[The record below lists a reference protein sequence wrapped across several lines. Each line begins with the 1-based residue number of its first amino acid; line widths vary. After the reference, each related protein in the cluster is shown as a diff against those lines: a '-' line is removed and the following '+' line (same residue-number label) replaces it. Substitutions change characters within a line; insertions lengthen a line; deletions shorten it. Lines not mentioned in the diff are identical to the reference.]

1 MQKCITVICGST
13 STGKSDHVMSLAQK
27 SQPALIISADSRQFY
42 KDIPIVSGQDST
54 ENLPTGVTLVGQG
67 FLDSDE
73 SFSISQFQ
81 KYFNEQVQ
89 KFPEHNI
96 FVVGGSGLYLKA
108 ISQDIET
115 ASVPQ
120 NEKLRHR
127 LDGLSLSALQNEL
140 KKTNLAKFNLL
151 NNSDVNNPRR
161 LVRAIEIAIYNSRP
175 RLEHTPRHCDPAIK
189 YNWLGLKTN
198 SDLLKQKIKQ
208 RTQQRLENGAIK
220 EVENLLKKY
229 PDQSLPIYTT
239 LGISEIINFLNNKI
253 TSNELLERWTNADL
267 NYAKRQMVWFKKQPQ
282 IVWYD
287 KGI

>member
-13 STGKSDHVMSLAQK
+13 STGKSDYVMSLAQK

-42 KDIPIVSGQDST
+42 KDIPIISGQDSI
-54 ENLPTGVTLVGQG
+54 ENLPAGVTLVGQG
-67 FLDSDE
+67 FLDSDKP
-73 SFSISQFQ
+73 FSISQFQ
-81 KYFNEQVQ
+81 KYFYEQVQ

-108 ISQDIET
+108 ISQNIET
-115 ASVPQ
+115 ATVPQ
-120 NEKLRHR
+120 NESLRHR
-127 LDGLSLSALQNEL
+127 LDKLPLGELQGEL
-140 KKTNLAKFNLL
+140 KKINLAKFNLL

-161 LVRAIEIAIYNSRP
+161 LVRAIEIALYSQGTHIFPDLTQNP
-175 RLEHTPRHCDPAIK
+175 ETIK
-189 YNWLGLKTN
+189 FSWIGLKTN

-208 RTQQRLENGAIK
+208 RTQQRLKKGAIEETK
-220 EVENLLKKY
+220 NLLKKY
-229 PDQSLPIYTT
+229 PNLSLPIYTT
-239 LGISEIINFLNNKI
+239 LGISEIIDFLNNKI
-253 TSNELLERWTNADL
+253 TSEELLEKWTNADL